1 MLKASKRTRFLH
13 IYAKGVIFD
22 VRNNFRNNQISKM
35 SAQFNFGVS
44 SNSDN
49 YSIHGI
55 YISYIFSRENSKL
68 YYLNIYGSHY
78 QKTLLLYILC
88 IFKTFQI
95 VVLIYIIDS

>member
-55 YISYIFSRENSKL
+55 YISYIFSREKYSS
-68 YYLNIYGSHY
+68 NIYGSHY

-95 VVLIYIIDS
+95 VVFIYIIDS